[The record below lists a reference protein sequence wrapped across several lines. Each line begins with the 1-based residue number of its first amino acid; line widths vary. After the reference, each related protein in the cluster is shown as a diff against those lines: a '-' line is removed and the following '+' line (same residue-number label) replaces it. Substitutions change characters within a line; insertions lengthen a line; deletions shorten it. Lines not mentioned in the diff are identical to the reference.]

1 MRGRVITGLAVVL
14 VGLVWVGQGVGLLRG
29 ASFMVDDVRWAAIG
43 AVAVLVGIAIAL
55 SGRRGGGR
63 DRDGEPTSDRRP

>member
-1 MRGRVITGLAVVL
+1 MRGRGIAGLAVIL

-43 AVAVLVGIAIAL
+43 AITIVVGIAIAL
-55 SGRRGGGR
+55 SGRRDGDR
-63 DRDGEPTSDRRP
+63 DRDAGPTSDRRP